1 MKLLQGSGNSIQNK
15 TVSENGP
22 HSKRFLLQGI
32 LPLQKSQI
40 SKDIVAGATL
50 ATLAIPEVMGY
61 TRIAGTPVIT
71 GLFTILVPMAL
82 YALIGSSRHLVVGAD
97 SATAAVLAAGLVG
110 IAAIGSPN
118 YVGYASVL
126 ALMVGLLLIGARL
139 VRLGFLADF
148 LSRTVLV
155 GFLAGVGVQVAIGQ
169 FPDLLGIPS
178 HGTGPIQELVTD
190 LAQLS
195 KVNVYSLA
203 ISLTVLVVIFGTR
216 RISRKIPVAL
226 IAVICVIIASY
237 TLNLAS
243 YGVATIGVIPS
254 GLPKLGFPN
263 APLSWNVLQRLFPTA
278 LVMFIVVLTQS
289 AATSQAYATRYNEPF
304 NENMDLI
311 GLAIANIGAGLSGT
325 FVVNGSPTK
334 TEMVDSAGGRSQLAQ
349 LTTVCIVVAVLLFI
363 TAPLSYMPIAVLAA
377 IVFIIAVELVNV
389 KEMRQIFEQRPS
401 EFWVAM
407 VTAATVVLV
416 GVEQG
421 ILLAIA
427 LSLIDHTRRGYRP
440 SNSLL
445 SINEQEHW
453 RWLPV
458 AARAQ
463 FLPGVIVYR
472 FNHSMYYANCQ
483 RFKDEVIR
491 LVTSANPP
499 ISWFCLDGSAMD
511 DVDFSAAAALREIYG
526 LLKQRGITLVLVEI
540 QDKVWTEFGRYKV
553 TELIGR
559 ENEFKTI
566 YDLDAAYKQRGGTFE
581 KSSQETDSQSLKPG
595 PP

>member
-1 MKLLQGSGNSIQNK
+1 
-15 TVSENGP
+15 
-22 HSKRFLLQGI
+22 
-32 LPLQKSQI
+32 
-40 SKDIVAGATL
+40 
-50 ATLAIPEVMGY
+50 MGY

-71 GLFTILVPMAL
+71 GLFTILIPMAL

-110 IAAIGSPN
+110 IATIGSPD
-118 YVGYASVL
+118 YIAYAGLL
-126 ALMVGLLLIGARL
+126 ALLVGVMLIGARL

-155 GFLAGVGVQVAIGQ
+155 GFLAGVGVQVAIRQ
-169 FPDLLGIPS
+169 IPDMLGIPS
-178 HGTGPIQELVTD
+178 HGTSPIQELVTD

-195 KVNVYSLA
+195 KLNTYALV
-203 ISLTVLVVIFGTR
+203 ISLTVLVMIFGIR
-216 RISRKIPVAL
+216 RISKNIPIAL
-226 IAVICVIIASY
+226 IAVICLIVASY

-243 YGVATIGVIPS
+243 YGVATIGGIPS

-263 APLSWNVLQRLFPTA
+263 APINWNILQQLFPVA

-289 AATSQAYATRYNEPF
+289 AATSQAYAIRYEEPF
-304 NENMDLI
+304 DENVDLI

-349 LTTVCIVVAVLLFI
+349 LTTVVIVVAVLLFI

-389 KEMRQIFEQRPS
+389 KEMREIFVQRPS

-407 VTAATVVLV
+407 ATAATVVLV

-440 SNSLL
+440 NNSLL
-445 SINEQEHW
+445 SINEQGRW

-458 AARAQ
+458 AARTQ
-463 FLPGVIVYR
+463 FLPGMIVYR

-483 RFKDEVIR
+483 GFKNEVIQ
-491 LVTSANPP
+491 LVTSAIPP

-540 QDKVWTEFGRYKV
+540 QDKVWNEFGRDKI

-566 YDLDAAYKQRGGTFE
+566 YDLDAAYKQRGDTLG
-581 KSSQETDSQSLKPG
+581 KSSQETDSQSMKPG

>member
-1 MKLLQGSGNSIQNK
+1 
-15 TVSENGP
+15 
-22 HSKRFLLQGI
+22 
-32 LPLQKSQI
+32 
-40 SKDIVAGATL
+40 
-50 ATLAIPEVMGY
+50 MGY

-71 GLFTILVPMAL
+71 GLFTILVPMAF

-110 IAAIGSPN
+110 IATIGSPD
-118 YVGYASVL
+118 YVAYAGLL
-126 ALMVGLLLIGARL
+126 ALMVGVMLIGARL

-169 FPDLLGIPS
+169 VPDMLGISS
-178 HGTGPIQELVTD
+178 HGAGLVQELITD

-195 KVNVYSLA
+195 KVNAYSLA
-203 ISLTVLVVIFGTR
+203 VSLTVLVVIVGIR

-226 IAVICVIIASY
+226 IAVIGLIVASY

-243 YGVATIGVIPS
+243 FGVAMIGEVPS
-254 GLPKLGFPN
+254 GLPSLGFPN
-263 APLSWNVLQRLFPTA
+263 APISWSILQRLFPTA
-278 LVMFIVVLTQS
+278 LAMFIIIVTQS
-289 AATSQAYATRYNEPF
+289 AATSQSYASRYDEPF
-304 NENMDLI
+304 DENIDLI
-311 GLAIANIGAGLSGT
+311 GLAVANIGAGLSGT

-349 LTTVCIVVAVLLFI
+349 LTTVGVVVAVLLFI

-389 KEMRQIFEQRPS
+389 KEMREIFVQRPS
-401 EFWVAM
+401 EFWVAV

-416 GVEQG
+416 GVEEG

-427 LSLIDHTRRGYRP
+427 LSLLDHTRRGYRP

-445 SINEQEHW
+445 SIDEHERW
-453 RWLPV
+453 RWVPT
-458 AARAQ
+458 ATRAQ
-463 FLPGVIVYR
+463 FLPSVIVYR
-472 FNHSMYYANCQ
+472 FNHSMYYANCEG
-483 RFKDEVIR
+483 FKNEVIR
-491 LVTSANPP
+491 LVTDANPT
-499 ISWFCLDGSAMD
+499 ISWFCLDGSAVD
-511 DVDFSAAAALREIYG
+511 DVDFSAAAALREVYG

-540 QDKVWTEFGRYKV
+540 QEKVWTEFGRYKI

-566 YDLDAAYKQRGGTFE
+566 YDFDAAFKRRGAVVEKPNQGTDNQSS
-581 KSSQETDSQSLKPG
+581 KSNLS
-595 PP
+595 

>member
-1 MKLLQGSGNSIQNK
+1 
-15 TVSENGP
+15 
-22 HSKRFLLQGI
+22 
-32 LPLQKSQI
+32 
-40 SKDIVAGATL
+40 
-50 ATLAIPEVMGY
+50 MGY

-71 GLFTILVPMAL
+71 GLFTILIPMAL

-110 IAAIGSPN
+110 IATIGSPD
-118 YVGYASVL
+118 YVAYAGVL
-126 ALMVGLLLIGARL
+126 ALMAGIMLIAASL

-155 GFLAGVGVQVAIGQ
+155 GFLAGVGLQVAIGQ
-169 FPDLLGIPS
+169 IPDMLGIPS
-178 HGTGPIQELVTD
+178 HSTSPIQELITD

-195 KVNVYSLA
+195 KVNAFSLA
-203 ISLTVLVVIFGTR
+203 ISLTVLVVIFATR

-243 YGVATIGVIPS
+243 YGVATIGGIPS

-263 APLSWNVLQRLFPTA
+263 APISWNILQRLFPSA
-278 LVMFIVVLTQS
+278 LVMFIVILTQS
-289 AATSQAYATRYNEPF
+289 AATSQAYATRYNESF
-304 NENMDLI
+304 HENIDLI
-311 GLAIANIGAGLSGT
+311 GLALANIGAGLSGT

-363 TAPLSYMPIAVLAA
+363 TAPLSYMPVAVLAA

-389 KEMRQIFEQRPS
+389 KEMREIFLQRPS
-401 EFWVAM
+401 EFWVA
-407 VTAATVVLV
+407 VATAAIVVLV

-445 SINEQEHW
+445 SINEEGHW

-458 AARAQ
+458 TARAQ

-483 RFKDEVIR
+483 RFKDEVIQ
-491 LVTSANPP
+491 LVTNASPP
-499 ISWFCLDGSAMD
+499 ISWFCLDGSAVD

-526 LLKQRGITLVLVEI
+526 LLKQRGITIVLVEI
-540 QDKVWTEFGRYKV
+540 QDKVWTEFGRYEI

-566 YDLDAAYKQRGGTFE
+566 YDLDAAYKNRGGTLG
-581 KSSQETDSQSLKPG
+581 KPSQGTNNQSSKPG
-595 PP
+595 

>member
-1 MKLLQGSGNSIQNK
+1 MQGRGDSIQNN
-15 TVSENGP
+15 TVGENGP
-22 HSKRFLLQGI
+22 HSKRFLFQGI

-40 SKDIVAGATL
+40 SKDIVAGVTL

-110 IAAIGSPN
+110 IATIGSPD
-118 YVGYASVL
+118 YVAYAGVL

-155 GFLAGVGVQVAIGQ
+155 GFLAGVGVQVAIKQ

-178 HGTGPIQELVTD
+178 HGASPVQELVTD
-190 LAQLS
+190 LTQLS
-195 KVNVYSLA
+195 KLNVYSLA
-203 ISLTVLVVIFGTR
+203 ISLTVLVVIFGTK
-216 RISRKIPVAL
+216 RISRKVPIAL
-226 IAVICVIIASY
+226 IAVICVITTSY

-243 YGVATIGVIPS
+243 YGVAMIGSIPS
-254 GLPKLGFPN
+254 GLPNLGFPN
-263 APLSWNVLQRLFPTA
+263 VPISWNVLQRLFPTA
-278 LVMFIVVLTQS
+278 LVIFIVILTQS
-289 AATSQAYATRYNEPF
+289 AATSEAYATRYNEPF
-304 NENMDLI
+304 DENMDLI

-349 LTTVCIVVAVLLFI
+349 LTTVGIVVGVLLFI

-389 KEMRQIFEQRPS
+389 KEMREIFVQRPS

-407 VTAATVVLV
+407 ATAVTVVLV

-440 SNSLL
+440 SNSVL
-445 SINEQEHW
+445 SINEKREW
-453 RWLPV
+453 RWLPTT
-458 AARAQ
+458 ARAQ

-483 RFKDEVIR
+483 GFKDEVIR
-491 LVTSANPP
+491 LVTDASLP
-499 ISWFCLDGSAMD
+499 ISWFCLDGTAMN
-511 DVDFSAAAALREIYG
+511 DVDFSSAAALREIHG

-540 QDKVWTEFGRYKV
+540 QDSVWTEFGRYEL
-553 TELIGR
+553 TELVGR

-566 YDLDAAYKQRGGTFE
+566 YDLDSAYKRRGGTLE
-581 KSSQETDSQSLKPG
+581 SSNQGTVN
-595 PP
+595 